1 MLNKPLENQP
11 PTSNTNQAKE
21 TIPDPW
27 EEKTSVDTTSSATS
41 TWEAV
46 IETETHPLICGEEK
60 PKVINLPTPTTIKYS
75 AVQVLLEDEMKLK
88 GNGKLQEHIEKAL
101 GLLAWMARVTPEYAT

>member
-1 MLNKPLENQP
+1 MLNKPLQNQP

-27 EEKTSVDTTSSATS
+27 EEKTSVDTTSSVTT
-41 TWEAV
+41 TWEPV
-46 IETETHPLICGEEK
+46 IEPHPLIVGKEK
-60 PKVINLPTPTTIKYS
+60 QKVVNLPAPRAKIEHS

-88 GNGKLQEHIEKAL
+88 DNGKLQEHIQKAL
-101 GLLAWMARVTPEYAT
+101 GLLAWMATVTPEYAT